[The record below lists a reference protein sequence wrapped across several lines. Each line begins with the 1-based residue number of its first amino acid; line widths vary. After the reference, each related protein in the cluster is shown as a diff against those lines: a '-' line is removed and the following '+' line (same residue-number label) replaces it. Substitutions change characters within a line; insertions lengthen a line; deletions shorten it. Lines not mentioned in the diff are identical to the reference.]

1 MGVHEIVPFKKQTL
15 TGGEIEPVGRSAF
28 AEQNFKGT
36 APIYRSCSNCINQ
49 TNLTAIF

>member
-36 APIYRSCSNCINQ
+36 APFIGAALIASIKQ
-49 TNLTAIF
+49 I